1 MNTLIDK
8 FINLFDYGPFF
19 LIILSWMV
27 LWNKNSLFFYYTIGI
42 FINTLINLILK
53 GIIKQPRPLD
63 DPRKF
68 NLALTHGKRF
78 LYQNGIPYDI
88 FGMPSG
94 HSQSVMFSTAFMYF
108 ALKNKSNIL
117 YIYYIIALLTVIQ
130 RIYFNYHTIFQTIVG
145 IIIGGL
151 FGYTMF
157 FLSGQQIIGK
167 ITEKLDDFGPI

>member
-108 ALKNKSNIL
+108 ALKNKSNKESDQISVAKTKSITTTP
-117 YIYYIIALLTVIQ
+117 YINPIMLSS
-130 RIYFNYHTIFQTIVG
+130 IV
-145 IIIGGL
+145 
-151 FGYTMF
+151 
-157 FLSGQQIIGK
+157 
-167 ITEKLDDFGPI
+167 